1 MVLLHFFAMY
11 LLMYAMVDTFDNI
24 LPNIN
29 NAYMA
34 ALMTAPMLLIETAL
48 MGSMHQN
55 QRMQKAVILTG
66 TGLLFLSFFYIRQQ
80 AFVYDKELIRSMI
93 PHHAGAILM
102 CERSKIRDSELVQ
115 LCDRIMRSQQD
126 EIDQMKKI
134 LERLD

>member
-1 MVLLHFFAMY
+1 
-11 LLMYAMVDTFDNI
+11 
-24 LPNIN
+24 
-29 NAYMA
+29 MA